1 MGYRLYLSALW
12 LLAVTGAL
20 ACGSVLVVQL
30 HDHVVVREDRAC
42 FVAWRGPVS
51 PPPEV
56 KGRAAADEVPP
67 KDIEWEEVPEEGLLA
82 RLQATE
88 RKEDEA
94 WRMLAKC
101 HLRSLSGRVVGLR
114 AAEITA
120 LASERAWL
128 ADDLDFSFDWL
139 VAAASLLAFLPA
151 ILLSLV
157 RRWWLWV
164 RAGAAS

>member
-1 MGYRLYLSALW
+1 
-12 LLAVTGAL
+12 
-20 ACGSVLVVQL
+20 
-30 HDHVVVREDRAC
+30 
-42 FVAWRGPVS
+42 
-51 PPPEV
+51 
-56 KGRAAADEVPP
+56 
-67 KDIEWEEVPEEGLLA
+67 
-82 RLQATE
+82 
-88 RKEDEA
+88 
-94 WRMLAKC
+94 MLAKC
-101 HLRSLSGRVVGLR
+101 HLRSLSGRVADLR